1 MFRAVKFQF
10 ASVAISL
17 PLSLF
22 ATHALAQAPEI
33 VIGAPNSLSGGYAEG
48 GRTAVAGLKI
58 AIDEINA
65 RGGIKSM
72 GGAKLKLV
80 SADASSDNP
89 AQAATV
95 TRRLITQDKA
105 VMLMGAHV
113 STMTLSAQ
121 IEAERAEVPLI
132 TTSYAD
138 AIVSKGMKYT
148 FKIPPLSTAF
158 SDVSFDYINAVY
170 AEMTNQKVKKVAIFY
185 GSDAN
190 SQALGAGL
198 IANAKKNNLEVVAT
212 ASLAS
217 GISDPT
223 PVIGPVLS
231 GKPDVIF
238 MSLYTDDVILI
249 TKALRNLGVK
259 APIVGSGSGIAVKTI
274 AEALGKQA
282 DNLMGTI
289 AWNGDLPIKGVAEF
303 AAKYKAAFP
312 NEKLLPQEAAG
323 EGYAIGVLMGDVLE
337 KAKSTD
343 PKVLRDTIA
352 AIDAPSILAGEKVK
366 FGPNGQNVH
375 AVPLLVTW
383 FDGTLHTIWPKKYQ
397 TMKPKLL

>member
-1 MFRAVKFQF
+1 MLSAIQWKSACAATF
-10 ASVAISL
+10 AS
-17 PLSLF
+17 LSIF
-22 ATHALAQAPEI
+22 TANALAQAPEI

-65 RGGIKSM
+65 RGGIKSL
-72 GGAKLKLV
+72 GGAKLKLI

-158 SDVSFDYINAVY
+158 SDVAFDYINAVY

-198 IANAKKNNLEVVAT
+198 IANAKKNNLEVVAA

-217 GISDPT
+217 GIR
-223 PVIGPVLS
+223 
-231 GKPDVIF
+231 
-238 MSLYTDDVILI
+238 M
-249 TKALRNLGVK
+249 
-259 APIVGSGSGIAVKTI
+259 TI
-274 AEALGKQA
+274 
-282 DNLMGTI
+282 
-289 AWNGDLPIKGVAEF
+289 P
-303 AAKYKAAFP
+303 
-312 NEKLLPQEAAG
+312 
-323 EGYAIGVLMGDVLE
+323 
-337 KAKSTD
+337 
-343 PKVLRDTIA
+343 
-352 AIDAPSILAGEKVK
+352 
-366 FGPNGQNVH
+366 
-375 AVPLLVTW
+375 
-383 FDGTLHTIWPKKYQ
+383 
-397 TMKPKLL
+397 

>member
-1 MFRAVKFQF
+1 MHIYRKRTL
-10 ASVAISL
+10 VAAMAT
-17 PLSLF
+17 LSLMASQAF
-22 ATHALAQAPEI
+22 AQPAEI
-33 VIGAPNSLSGGYAEG
+33 VIGAPNALSGGYAEG

-65 RGGIKSM
+65 KGGIKSL

-80 SADASSDNP
+80 SADTSSDNP

-95 TRRLITQDKA
+95 TRRVITQDKA

-148 FKIPPLSTAF
+148 FKIPPLSTSFAA
-158 SDVSFDYINAVY
+158 VSFDYINAMY
-170 AEMTNQKVKKVAIFY
+170 SEMTNRSVKKVAIFY

-198 IANAKKNNLEVVAT
+198 IANAKKNNVEVVAT
-212 ASLAS
+212 AALAS

-223 PVIGPVLS
+223 PVIGPVLQ

-238 MSLYTDDVILI
+238 LNLYTDDTILI

-274 AEALGKQA
+274 AETLGKQA

-289 AWNGDLPIKGVAEF
+289 AWNGDLPIKGVKEF
-303 AAKYKAAFP
+303 AAAYKKAFP
-312 NEKLLPQEAAG
+312 QEKLLPQEGAG
-323 EGYAIGVLMGDVLE
+323 EGYAIGMLMGEVLE
-337 KAKSTD
+337 RSKSID
-343 PKVLRDTIA
+343 PKVLRETLSTIET
-352 AIDAPSILAGEKVK
+352 PSVLAGGKVK
-366 FGPNGQNVH
+366 FGPNGQNVY

-383 FDGTLHTIWPKKYQ
+383 FDGHLHTIWPKKYQ
-397 TMKPKLL
+397 TLKPTLP

>member
-1 MFRAVKFQF
+1 M
-10 ASVAISL
+10 L
-17 PLSLF
+17 P
-22 ATHALAQAPEI
+22 AALALLMQQAYAQTPEI

-48 GRTAVAGLKI
+48 GRQAVAGLKI

-65 RGGIKSM
+65 KGGIKSLK
-72 GGAKLKLV
+72 GAKLKLV
-80 SADASSDNP
+80 SADTSSDIP
-89 AQAATV
+89 SQAALV
-95 TRRLITQDKA
+95 TRRLIQQDKA

-113 STMTLSAQ
+113 STMTISAQ
-121 IEAERAEVPLI
+121 IEAERAEVPII

-148 FKIPPLSTAF
+148 FKIPPMSSAF
-158 SDVSFDYINAVY
+158 ADASFSYISAMY
-170 AEMTNQKVKKVAIFY
+170 SEMKNQKIQRVAIFY

-198 IANAKKNNLEVVAT
+198 IANAKKNNIEVVAT
-212 ASLAS
+212 AALAS
-217 GISDPT
+217 GITDPT

-231 GKPDVIF
+231 GKPEIIF
-238 MSLYTDDVILI
+238 LNLYTDDTILI

-274 AEALGKQA
+274 SEALGKQA

-303 AAKYKAAFP
+303 AAKWKATFP
-312 NEKLLPQEAAG
+312 EEKLLPQEAAG
-323 EGYAIGVLMGDVLE
+323 EGYAIGMLMGEVLE

-343 PKVLRDTIA
+343 PKVLRETLSGINT
-352 AIDAPSILAGEKVK
+352 PSVLAGERVQ
-366 FGPNGQNVH
+366 FAANGLNVN

-383 FDGTLHTIWPKKYQ
+383 YDSKLHTIWPKKYQ
-397 TMKPKLL
+397 TFKPQLP